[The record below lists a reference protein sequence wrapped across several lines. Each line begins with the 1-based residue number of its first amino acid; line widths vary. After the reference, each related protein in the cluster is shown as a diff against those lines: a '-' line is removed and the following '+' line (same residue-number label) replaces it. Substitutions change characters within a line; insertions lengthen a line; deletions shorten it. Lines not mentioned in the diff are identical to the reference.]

1 MVMALGFAGAWIAAR
16 VGAIPAVGRW
26 QRRRQQQQQRPRVGG
41 GATAAPF
48 TLQRRAGPLTP
59 FGSRWMGQRMES
71 STDASRAPTNH
82 AGLQMRIF
90 DWKRRGESGALTEV
104 VQPNTLRPAPGS
116 RHRKKRVG
124 RGISAGQGKSCGRGM
139 RGQNSRSGGGVRP
152 GFEGGQTP
160 LYRRLPKF
168 VGRPVGKRHKRVKY
182 GVIKLE
188 SLNKCQE
195 GDVVT
200 YKALVE
206 SKFICKL
213 NRKLHK
219 VLGDGELRVRNLIV
233 KAHAFTTSAQEK
245 IEAAGGR
252 CVLLNPTTGKELVFE
267 QDEEEGAG
275 EGAGNGPAEVEET
288 EGGSE

>member
-1 MVMALGFAGAWIAAR
+1 MVMGLGFAGAWIAAR
-16 VGAIPAVGRW
+16 AGGSGGRPPS
-26 QRRRQQQQQRPRVGG
+26 RRPPLPRVGG

-48 TLQRRAGPLTP
+48 TLQRRSGTLAPL
-59 FGSRWMGQRMES
+59 GSRWLGQRMAS
-71 STDASRAPTNH
+71 STDASRTPTNH
-82 AGLQMRIF
+82 SGLQMKMF
-90 DWKRRGESGALTEV
+90 DWKRRGESGALAEV
-104 VQPNTLRPAPGS
+104 LQPNTLRPAPGS

-124 RGISAGQGKSCGRGM
+124 RGISAGQGKSCGKGM

-195 GDVVT
+195 GDEVT
-200 YKALVE
+200 YKSLLE

-252 CVLLNPTTGKELVFE
+252 CVLLNPANGKELVFE
-267 QDEEEGAG
+267 QDAEEEAG
-275 EGAGNGPAEVEET
+275 EGTDNGPAEEEEEEET
-288 EGGSE
+288 EGGSG